1 VNSKK
6 NKTRKQEK
14 SSRNI
19 ESLGT
24 STERKRIYNRK
35 IQELNKMI
43 DNKITVTLKKLKNK
57 QLDL

>member
-14 SSRNI
+14 RSRNI

-24 STERKRIYNRK
+24 STEKKRIYNKK

-43 DNKITVTLKKLKNK
+43 DDKITVTLKALKE
-57 QLDL
+57 LYIL

>member
-19 ESLGT
+19 ESLDT
-24 STERKRIYNRK
+24 STEKKRIYNKK

-43 DNKITVTLKKLKNK
+43 DDKITVTLKALKE
-57 QLDL
+57 LYIL

>member
-1 VNSKK
+1 MNSKK

-19 ESLGT
+19 KSLGI
-24 STERKRIYNRK
+24 STEKKRIYNRK